1 MVNNPAF
8 LFPGQGAQYQGM
20 ALDLFEA
27 GGTAVRELFTLAS
40 DIMGRDMK
48 ALLAEADGETL
59 KRSDI
64 SQPAITLANLAA
76 ARYLEER
83 GIRPVAVAGFSLGEY
98 AALVAASVIDAAE
111 CLRLVKIRGAAMQEA
126 SDRLGA
132 AGGNPGMAAILG
144 LSPEKVEALI
154 AEWRIAGLPDLYGAN
169 FNSRTQVVVSGTAEA
184 LAEAERRFKEAGARR
199 VVRLPV
205 AGPFHSPLMAAAA
218 DAFAPALEAADF
230 KDPAIPL
237 FSNVSG
243 GQVTGYD
250 LPGGQVIGYDVPGGQ
265 VVGYDVSG
273 GRVTAA
279 AAAKALALR
288 QITEPVRWTAE
299 EAALAVLGP
308 DAVLE
313 AGPGKV
319 LQGLWKDADTGVPC
333 FAAGTAA
340 EIDALGA

>member
-1 MVNNPAF
+1 MVVKNPAF
-8 LFPGQGAQYQGM
+8 LFPGQGAQYRGM

-27 GGTAVRELFTLAS
+27 GGAAVKELFALAS
-40 DIMGRDMK
+40 EAMGRDMK

-64 SQPAITLANLAA
+64 SQPAVTLANLAA

-83 GIRPVAVAGFSLGEY
+83 GIAPAAVAGFSLGEY
-98 AALVAASVIDAAE
+98 AALTAAGVIDAAE
-111 CLRLVKIRGAAMQEA
+111 CFRLVKIRGEAMQDA

-132 AGGNPGMAAILG
+132 GGRPPGMAAILG
-144 LSPEKVEALI
+144 LPPEKVEALI
-154 AEWRIAGLPDLYGAN
+154 DEWRAAGLDLYGAN
-169 FNSRTQVVVSGTAEA
+169 FNSRTQVAVSGTAAA
-184 LAEAERRFKEAGARR
+184 LAEAETRFKAAGARR
-199 VVRLPV
+199 VVRLQV

-218 DAFAPALEAADF
+218 ASFAPALEAAVF

-243 GQVTGYD
+243 GRLRAG
-250 LPGGQVIGYDVPGGQ
+250 
-265 VVGYDVSG
+265 
-273 GRVTAA
+273 

-299 EAALAVLGP
+299 EEALAALGP
-308 DAVLE
+308 AAVLE
-313 AGPGKV
+313 TGPGKV
-319 LQGLWKDADTGVPC
+319 LQGLWKDAETGIPC

-340 EIDALGA
+340 EIEALGGQ